1 MLNTV
6 IMWPGH
12 YTPIYRFNWNKIKTY
27 VHTQKKLI
35 QHIYIVHNSDI
46 DNNQNEENPNAD
58 YLMVWKA
65 NAAYT

>member
-1 MLNTV
+1 MFT
-6 IMWPGH
+6 
-12 YTPIYRFNWNKIKTY
+12 
-27 VHTQKKLI
+27 HTKKLI